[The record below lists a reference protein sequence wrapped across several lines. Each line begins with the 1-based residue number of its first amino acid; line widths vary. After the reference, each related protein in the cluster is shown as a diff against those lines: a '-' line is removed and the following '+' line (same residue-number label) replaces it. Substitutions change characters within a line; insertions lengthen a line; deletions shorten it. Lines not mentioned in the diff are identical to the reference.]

1 MVAPLKLEG
10 TGGDLKEMTTAEEY
24 YLAYQAGLQLAAM
37 ATTDIAALDPTAG
50 GTTIGSYANTFYNQA
65 VGTHPG
71 SSLSIG
77 TTTTTLYQNTGT
89 ASETGITRPIR
100 FTSAGT
106 RVDEFNDTNFNEVVD
121 RLLPII
127 MANEYPGTYRLA
139 SSTPGAAWDTHIASV
154 FTDTRQGA
162 ATITY
167 NIYQRQSITAPT
179 TVNPLKLADA
189 SGNLKE
195 MTAAEIKLTFGQRAK
210 TRIMSSADNVGAYQL
225 RSSAQGVPIA
235 GGTWVARGTAT
246 DSRNTTA
253 EINYS
258 ADYTRNR
265 ATDFTRNR
273 ATDFSA
279 NYQRTREEDF
289 TVNREVDYTINRA
302 TDFSATYSANYQ
314 RNRVTNRATNFVG
327 NYVNPDAI
335 NYTRTRATT
344 YRRNPSGGYYQGNFV
359 GDYLGAASY
368 AGDYIG
374 DFIGDFIGDYIGDFL
389 GNYIGD
395 FAGNYVGG
403 NFIGNYVGGNYL
415 GDYVGNY
422 IGDFAGNYIGDFAG
436 NYIGDYVGTTIV
448 ASNTTIETYTLYCRT
463 A

>member
-106 RVDEFNDTNFNEVVD
+106 RVDEFNDTNYNEIVD

-279 NYQRTREEDF
+279 NYQRTR
-289 TVNREVDYTINRA
+289 
-302 TDFSATYSANYQ
+302 
-314 RNRVTNRATNFVG
+314 VTNRATNFVG
-327 NYVNPDAI
+327 NYVNPNAI
-335 NYTRTRATT
+335 NYTADRLQSFKRTPTSPT
-344 YRRNPSGGYYQGNFV
+344 GFQGNFL
-359 GDYLGAASY
+359 GDYLGPASY
-368 AGDYIG
+368 AGDYVG
-374 DFIGDFIGDYIGDFL
+374 DFIGDF
-389 GNYIGD
+389 
-395 FAGNYVGG
+395 
-403 NFIGNYVGGNYL
+403 L